1 MSINRRRL
9 LFASLHLGLGLACF
23 GCDRKPAEDPGT
35 KSAATPNIPGEVV
48 ISSSEQAAQKIQ
60 VQAVEVSALP
70 GVLPLPGRIALPD
83 NATWRVGVLT
93 EGRVEKVY
101 ANLGDFVHKGQI
113 LARMHSHEVHDARAA
128 YQIAVADS
136 ARLESAQALAQVEYD
151 RTQRL
156 YGLKA
161 VSLEQ
166 TQIAHQELV
175 NAQTEV
181 TNARTAVNRERTHLE
196 DTLGVPA
203 DVPAGSHNE
212 DNELVPIAAPA
223 TGYILQKMVT
233 PGVTIQPSTD
243 AFVIGDLDRLWM
255 LASVSAD
262 QLSRVHVGQSASISL
277 PDVPGESFSGRVVNL
292 GQQFDA
298 TTRQMQIRIELAN
311 KGGRLR
317 PEMLARAELPVGERK
332 AALLVPQEAVQQV
345 NGQDAV
351 FVRSSA
357 DHFVMRPIQAGDA
370 AQGMVQIISGIQ
382 SGDQVVTRGSFLVK
396 SQLLRASIG
405 D

>member
-1 MSINRRRL
+1 
-9 LFASLHLGLGLACF
+9 
-23 GCDRKPAEDPGT
+23 
-35 KSAATPNIPGEVV
+35 
-48 ISSSEQAAQKIQ
+48 
-60 VQAVEVSALP
+60 
-70 GVLPLPGRIALPD
+70 
-83 NATWRVGVLT
+83 
-93 EGRVEKVY
+93 
-101 ANLGDFVHKGQI
+101 
-113 LARMHSHEVHDARAA
+113 
-128 YQIAVADS
+128 
-136 ARLESAQALAQVEYD
+136 
-151 RTQRL
+151 
-156 YGLKA
+156 LKA

-166 TQIAHQELV
+166 TQIVHQELV
-175 NAQTEV
+175 NAQTEAA
-181 TNARTAVNRERTHLE
+181 NARTAVIRERTHLE

-223 TGYILQKMVT
+223 SGYILQKVIT

-262 QLSRVHVGQSASISL
+262 QLTRVHVGQSASISL
-277 PDVPGESFSGRVVNL
+277 PDVPGESFSGRVANL

-311 KGGRLR
+311 KRGRLR

-332 AALLVPQEAVQQV
+332 TALLVPQEAVQQV